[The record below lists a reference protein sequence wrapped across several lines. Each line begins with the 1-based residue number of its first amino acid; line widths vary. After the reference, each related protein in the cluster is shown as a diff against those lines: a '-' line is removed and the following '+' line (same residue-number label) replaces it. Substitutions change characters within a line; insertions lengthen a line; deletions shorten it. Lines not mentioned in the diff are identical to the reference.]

1 MKTVSVLVFFFLFFL
16 MPKARSKNLTHCV
29 RTFSCGSLDFRH
41 AVSMR
46 SVLDELQCSRDSK
59 KYSLRKTDNVTMS
72 VSQANTITVTDP
84 RLKQS
89 LETGSCSDSISFY
102 LPDSPWLDL
111 TTLYKSNNSR
121 RKNGFTYPNCK
132 GRRSTCI
139 TLIWEIFLGVQLSR
153 HQRASLFLMLLS
165 LFIYTCLQAASA
177 VTIQA
182 ENNQIT
188 TRRVSSVLTVM
199 IIIVV
204 VLILVIGKNARK
216 SDWSADNVEAVLAKV
231 KKMTSSFAHVLGKG
245 GFGNITK
252 EEERIAKKML
262 LVGLW
267 CIQTN
272 PSDLTP
278 MIKVIEML
286 EGNLET
292 VQIPSKP
299 LFCLPTA
306 TVPETLEDSHG
317 ISSCSKPSKF
327 GRHAY
332 SLSF

>member
-1 MKTVSVLVFFFLFFL
+1 MSMLDARKTVGYIAPELFSNNFGGVSHKSYVYSYGMVIL
-16 MPKARSKNLTHCV
+16 EMIGAKNIEN
-29 RTFSCGSLDFRH
+29 FG
-41 AVSMR
+41 
-46 SVLDELQCSRDSK
+46 
-59 KYSLRKTDNVTMS
+59 
-72 VSQANTITVTDP
+72 
-84 RLKQS
+84 
-89 LETGSCSDSISFY
+89 
-102 LPDSPWLDL
+102 
-111 TTLYKSNNSR
+111 SNNSSMYFPDWIY
-121 RKNGFTYPNCK
+121 KDF
-132 GRRSTCI
+132 GRGEVMR
-139 TLIWEIFLGVQLSR
+139 IFGDQ
-153 HQRASLFLMLLS
+153 
-165 LFIYTCLQAASA
+165 
-177 VTIQA
+177 
-182 ENNQIT
+182 
-188 TRRVSSVLTVM
+188 
-199 IIIVV
+199 
-204 VLILVIGKNARK
+204 
-216 SDWSADNVEAVLAKV
+216 
-231 KKMTSSFAHVLGKG
+231 
-245 GFGNITK
+245 ITK

-278 MIKVIEML
+278 IIKVIEML